1 MAWPD
6 ACRAATSRK
15 IKEERMK
22 GLGRRR
28 VLAVGAA
35 FAAAPAGLAAPA
47 GAQGKFPER
56 SIRVVV
62 GFPPGGSTDVAA
74 RLLAARMTEI
84 LGQQVVVDNKPGV
97 AGNIAAQIVA
107 DAKPDGYTLLVGN
120 SNMGTVPAL
129 YEKLPYDAVKGLEPV
144 AHFQTIP
151 MILVAP
157 IDGAKNI
164 RELIEMLRKEPGKHS
179 YATAGTGSNGHLMS
193 YLFVQRAGGEAVQV
207 NYRGNAPAMQ
217 DLLAGRHAFLIDTVA
232 TSKSLLDA
240 KRITLLGIGSEQ
252 RLASLPDVPTVQ
264 EQAGFPF
271 RVRTWSM
278 LFAPAGTPRSIVD
291 ILNTAVNK
299 AIAHPEFIEK
309 TQGMG
314 IELVQST
321 PDSAKAFY
329 LGEMEFWAPIV
340 KASGIKVE

>member
-1 MAWPD
+1 
-6 ACRAATSRK
+6 
-15 IKEERMK
+15 MK
-22 GLGRRR
+22 GIGRPIGRRR
-28 VLAVGAA
+28 ALAMGAA
-35 FAAAPAGLAAPA
+35 VAAAPAGLVSPA
-47 GAQGKFPER
+47 FSQGAFPDR
-56 SIRVVV
+56 SIRLVV

-74 RLLAARMTEI
+74 RMLASRMSET

-97 AGNIAAQIVA
+97 AGNIASQIVA
-107 DAKPDGYTLLVGN
+107 DANPDGYTLLVGN

-129 YEKLPYDAVKGLEPV
+129 YDKLPYDPVKGLEPV

-157 IDGAKNI
+157 IGGAKNI
-164 RELIEMLRKEPGKHS
+164 KELIEMLRKEPGKYS

-193 YLFVQRAGGEAVQV
+193 YLFIQRAGGDALQV

-232 TSKSLLDA
+232 TSKGFLDA
-240 KRITLLGIGSEQ
+240 NRITLLGIGSEQ

-278 LFAPAGTPRSIVD
+278 LFAPAGTPRPIVE
-291 ILNTAVNK
+291 ILNAAANK
-299 AIAHPEFIEK
+299 AVAHPDFIEK
-309 TQGMG
+309 TKGMG
-314 IELVQST
+314 IELIQST
-321 PDSAKAFY
+321 PDTAKAFY

>member
-1 MAWPD
+1 
-6 ACRAATSRK
+6 
-15 IKEERMK
+15 MK

-28 VLAVGAA
+28 AVLMGAA
-35 FAAAPAGLAAPA
+35 LATISAGRALHAQ
-47 GAQGKFPER
+47 AQGKFPDR
-56 SIRVVV
+56 AVRIVV

-74 RLLAARMTEI
+74 RLLASRMSEV
-84 LGQQVVVDNKPGV
+84 LGQQVVVDNKPGA
-97 AGNIAAQIVA
+97 AGNIASQIVA
-107 DAKPDGYTLLVGN
+107 DSKPDGYTLLVGN

-129 YEKLPYDAVKGLEPV
+129 YDNLGYDPVKGLEPV

-164 RELIEMLRKEPGKHS
+164 RELIEMLRKEPGKYS

-232 TSKSLLDA
+232 TSRSLLDA
-240 KRITLLGIGSEQ
+240 KRITLLGIGSEE

-271 RVRTWSM
+271 RVRTWSL
-278 LFAPAGTPRSIVD
+278 LFAPAGTPRPIVD
-291 ILNTAVNK
+291 ILNAAVNK
-299 AIAHPEFIEK
+299 AVAHPEFIEK
-309 TQGMG
+309 TKGIG
-314 IELVQST
+314 IELVEST
-321 PDSAKAFY
+321 PDQAKAFY
-329 LGEMEFWAPIV
+329 LGEMAFWAPIV

>member
-1 MAWPD
+1 
-6 ACRAATSRK
+6 
-15 IKEERMK
+15 MK

-28 VLAVGAA
+28 ALTMGAA
-35 FAAAPAGLAAPA
+35 LAAGTAAGFASSA
-47 GAQGKFPER
+47 GAQGKYPDKA
-56 SIRVVV
+56 IRIVV

-74 RLLAARMTEI
+74 RLLASRMTET
-84 LGQQVVVDNKPGV
+84 LGQQVVIDNKPGV
-97 AGNIAAQIVA
+97 AGNIASQIVA

-129 YEKLPYDAVKGLEPV
+129 YDKLPYDAVKGLEPV

-157 IDGAKNI
+157 IEGAKNI
-164 RELIEMLRKEPGKHS
+164 KELIEMLRKEPGKHS

-193 YLFVQRAGGEAVQV
+193 YLFVQRAGGEAIQV

-217 DLLAGRHAFLIDTVA
+217 DLIAGRHAFLIDTVA

-278 LFAPAGTPRSIVD
+278 LFAPAGTPRP
-291 ILNTAVNK
+291 ILDTLSAAVNK